1 MPRVLNSLASGG
13 GWKPIIQRGVMVRWS
28 KSQPTRQRATASI
41 PLVLFLLLAT
51 PLHGQRP
58 KASISSSDEHEDGII
73 EGRVQGLN
81 GRAIPTIVTLKLVT
95 RSGEMVSER
104 PATTAG
110 QFDFSNLRHIAY
122 ILTASADGFE
132 TSQQLADV
140 GRSGG
145 RITVNII
152 LQPAPKAPPP
162 VMENETLSDSQAPK
176 NARKEFEKG
185 VQALGKRDFGAA
197 RSHLVK
203 AVKEF
208 PCYARAQTELASV
221 LGSEGESGE
230 AEAALKKAIECD
242 PGFVDAYLQLGLAFI
257 SQKNFKASLAELTE
271 GTRHAPAAWQF
282 YFQMGVAHYG
292 LGQFRDAE
300 QDFLKAR
307 SFDPPQQDDIQVK
320 LADVYL
326 KEGQYGKAYAEMQTY
341 LAANPQGRFADKIT
355 AILHQME
362 SSGAVHPATA
372 RTPSPA
378 PKP

>member
-1 MPRVLNSLASGG
+1 
-13 GWKPIIQRGVMVRWS
+13 MVRRS
-28 KSQPTRQRATASI
+28 KSRPTRWRAWSSI
-41 PLVLFLLLAT
+41 SLGIFLLLAK

-58 KASISSSDEHEDGII
+58 KPPISSSDEHEDGVID
-73 EGRVQGLN
+73 GRVQAVN

-95 RSGEMVSER
+95 PAGEVVSER
-104 PATTAG
+104 PTTTAG
-110 QFDFSNLRHIAY
+110 QFDFPNLRHIAY
-122 ILTASADGFE
+122 VLTASADGFE
-132 TSQQLADV
+132 SSQQLV
-140 GRSGG
+140 NLGRSAG
-145 RITVNII
+145 RVTLNIF
-152 LQPAPKAPPP
+152 LQPAPKGPPP
-162 VMENETLSDSQAPK
+162 IMESESLTDSQAPK

-185 VQALGKRDFGAA
+185 AQALGKRDFGAA
-197 RSHLVK
+197 RSHLAK
-203 AVKEF
+203 AVKDF
-208 PCYARAQTELASV
+208 PCYARAQTNLAVV

-242 PGFVDAYLQLGLAFI
+242 PGFTDPYLQLGLVYI

-292 LGQFRDAE
+292 LGQFHDAE

-326 KEGQYGKAYAEMQTY
+326 KEGQYAKAYSEMETY
-341 LAANPQGRFADKIT
+341 LAANPQGRFADKIKD
-355 AILHQME
+355 IMHQME
-362 SSGAVHPATA
+362 SRGAVHPDPA